1 MTPNTTRRP
10 FLLSWTAGIFTAYAL
25 AGGLLYALIHNN
37 KRSADLRHEA
47 RMNPDAPD
55 PGVTAADTDL
65 PDGASPLPVT
75 AGIYVDR
82 ISELSVPESSWTA
95 EFYVWFRWS
104 GADVGIGELFDV
116 IDGSIESRSL
126 QDAIVMGD
134 DHYVRY
140 RVLARITKAF
150 DTSRFPCD
158 DHLLTI
164 GLESPKHTRE
174 QLLFF
179 PDVSSSSVSSRIRVP
194 GYDVTGSVI
203 LEKPHS
209 YRSTKG
215 DPRVPAD
222 VRITRSQ
229 LRMGLS
235 IGRPGPGLYYKLFQS
250 LFIAIGIALL
260 AAFIRPTD
268 LDPRFG
274 LGIGA
279 LFAAVAN
286 SYVTASLTPQTDVAS
301 LADIVNGLG
310 AFTILLTLIQSTI
323 SLQIHERRG
332 DADLS
337 RRFDRLSFWVILG
350 SYFAVNAA
358 ILLAAA

>member
-10 FLLSWTAGIFTAYAL
+10 FLLFWSVGTIATYAI

-37 KRSADLRHEA
+37 KRSADQRHAA
-47 RMNPDAPD
+47 RMDPDALD
-55 PGVTAADTDL
+55 PGVTAADAKL
-65 PDGASPLPVT
+65 PDGVTPLRVT
-75 AGIYVDR
+75 AGIYIDR

-104 GADVGIGELFDV
+104 GADVGIGDLFEV

-126 QDAIVMGD
+126 QEEVVTKD

-140 RVLARITKAF
+140 RVLAKITKAF

-164 GLESPKHTRE
+164 GLESPRYGRE
-174 QLLFF
+174 QLLFT
-179 PDVSSSSVSSRIRVP
+179 PDVNSSAVSSRIRVP
-194 GYDVTGSVI
+194 GYDVTGSAI
-203 LEKPHS
+203 LDKPHS

-215 DPRVPAD
+215 DPRFPAD
-222 VRITRSQ
+222 ARITRSQ
-229 LRMGLS
+229 LRIGLS
-235 IGRPGPGLYYKLFQS
+235 IGRPGLGLYYKLFQS

-301 LADIVNGLG
+301 LADIVNGVG

-323 SLQIHERRG
+323 SLQIHERRS
-332 DADLS
+332 DPELS
-337 RRFDRLSFWVILG
+337 RRFDRLSFWLILG
-350 SYFAVNAA
+350 SYVLVNAA
-358 ILLAAA
+358 IVLAAR